1 MERLEIVKESLN
13 GITEEITQLI
23 KENGSE
29 MYRGA
34 LELVET
40 LRDDNDDFWLETIEE
55 LKVDFED
62 EDDNFIDCILVDTV
76 DRIVMREYAEQ
87 FATNLKELGYKYNVE
102 EECWNLKDKYSGRDL
117 TCYGVVWDYWYSVD
131 TCVRESLSDIFEDEI
146 KGIEF

>member
-87 FATNLKELGYKYNVE
+87 FAINLKELGYKYNVE
-102 EECWNLKDKYSGRDL
+102 EECWNLKDKYSGNDL